1 MGNQSFGSMTTPTV
15 PKKLQPY
22 QEQGMMI
29 CKQAFAKSL
38 IEAGAIKERNKQ
50 SEKLVMDWVDFVY
63 RNGEEEWSA
72 LNQINASPW

>member
-1 MGNQSFGSMTTPTV
+1 MASAYKMTTPVT
-15 PKKLQPY
+15 PHKLAPH

-38 IEAGAIKERNKQ
+38 IEAGAIKERNKE
-50 SEKLVMDWVDFVY
+50 SEKLIMDWVDFAY

-72 LNQINASPW
+72 LNQLKASPW

>member
-1 MGNQSFGSMTTPTV
+1 MDFKMTTPAT

-38 IEAGAIKERNKQ
+38 IEAGAIKERNKE
-50 SEKLVMDWVDFVY
+50 SEKLIMDWVEFAY
-63 RNGEEEWSA
+63 RNGAAEWEA
-72 LNQINASPW
+72 LNQVRAEPF